1 MILKNKVNYNDVG
14 YNMLAR
20 HDSSAHYV
28 GEKGCYVAHLWGDD
42 MPLIRERR
50 VAIYCVL
57 LAGLLIFW
65 DGLCSDLWRSDN
77 G

>member
-1 MILKNKVNYNDVG
+1 MLNPPSNSAQGRILNVKIIAG
-14 YNMLAR
+14 FRSHLILQSR
-20 HDSSAHYV
+20 
-28 GEKGCYVAHLWGDD
+28 YVAHLWGDD
-42 MPLIRERR
+42 MRLVREKR

-65 DGLCSDLWRSDN
+65 DGLCSDLWRLDN